1 MAKVELKQPIVAEIA
16 ELFNGRKICSSCRLP
31 RTYG

>member
-16 ELFNGRKICSSCRLP
+16 ELFNGAKSAVVVDYR
-31 RTYG
+31 